1 MMNAKQSKAGI
12 ITMTSTYNYG
22 ATLQAFALQ
31 EYVEKLG
38 CQCEI
43 IDHMR
48 VCNEEHRKISLKDFS
63 KGNLLM
69 MPYKRSLEKG
79 YGNFEKFY
87 KDYMHMG
94 KRYNSDEELL
104 ADPPDYDV
112 YISGSDQV
120 WNPRYIRE
128 KFYLTFAKP
137 GRKRIS
143 YAASLGV
150 SAIPEESKPVIKDF
164 LKQMDGIS
172 VREAPGKA
180 MIEELTDKKVNLNCD
195 PIYLLDRATWQ
206 SYENPVPGVKEGY
219 ILCYMIYKPAWLNQ
233 WMKEIRKKTGKRVVF
248 VGLNGFRPVIHDQFI
263 RSAGPREFLWLIN
276 HADAVVTSSFHGT
289 AFSIMFG
296 KPVIAIPD
304 PPRPDR
310 IRYLLSLFGLGE
322 CELAACDTGKEFA
335 PYDYGRIE
343 QKIKELR
350 GISEQYLKEF
360 LTQE

>member
-1 MMNAKQSKAGI
+1 MNAKQRTAGI

-38 CQCEI
+38 GRAEV

-48 VCNEEHRKISLKDFS
+48 VCNEAHRQIDLKDFS

-79 YGNFEKFY
+79 YSNFEKFY
-87 KDYMHMG
+87 KEHMHMG
-94 KRYNSDEELL
+94 RRYDSDEELL
-104 ADPPDYDV
+104 ADPPEYDV

-137 GRKRIS
+137 GKKRIS

-150 SAIPEESKPVIKDF
+150 SAIPEESKPVLADF

-195 PIYLLDRATWQ
+195 PIYLLDRDTWR
-206 SYENPVPGVKEGY
+206 SYEKPVSGVEEGY
-219 ILCYMIYKPAWLNQ
+219 ILCYMIYKPAWLNT
-233 WMKEIRKKTGKRVVF
+233 WLKALKKKTGKKIIL
-248 VGLNGFRPVIHDQFI
+248 VGLNGFRPVVHDKFI
-263 RSAGPREFLWLIN
+263 RSAGPCEFLWLID

-289 AFSIMFG
+289 AFSLMFG

-310 IRYLLSLFGLGE
+310 IRYLLSLFGRSQ
-322 CELAACDTGKEFA
+322 CEMMECDTNKAFE
-335 PYDYGRIE
+335 PYDYEMIE

-350 GISEQYLKEF
+350 AISNDYLKEF
-360 LTQE
+360 LVQE